1 MNKILLL
8 LLLVIIGA
16 MAILGLKIRSASVL
30 GTNTSNGSISLSTNP
45 NPLRPGPAT
54 FLIDIKDK
62 SGKPVD
68 NAVVTY
74 DINMTTMNMGTQK
87 GNATSLGNGRYSAN
101 GNMSML
107 GPWRIR
113 TTIKMPDDSVEN
125 KDFTVNVQGK

>member
-8 LLLVIIGA
+8 LLVVMIGA

-113 TTIKMPDDSVEN
+113 TTIKMPDGSVEN